1 MRLLSCLLPIASL
14 TLPGTGQIF
23 SGCLIPGLIF
33 FGVWIALGHAL
44 AVASSSL
51 GADARHAVY
60 FAGLGC
66 EVLLRLG
73 SAIDVVFR
81 QRSQVRG
88 LGGGR
93 QMGRAAIVCV
103 FCVLLLVLL
112 AVPAPEPVL
121 RAYAVNSNGSKL
133 PSIGLGSRVL
143 VDVKAYQTLKPQKN
157 DIVVVSPRNAVGE
170 QVIIRPIIGKVE
182 GIAGECVRVPA
193 MSGVKN
199 GGDGGKTFRECIVPE
214 GGVYLLAIN
223 SMRQVALFAPL
234 TNVVGRVEY
243 VYWPLSQIGRV
254 RSRTIEADS
263 DVNPESE
270 VSLTSKHEGDLVTH

>member
-14 TLPGTGQIF
+14 ILPGTGQIF

-33 FGVWIALGHAL
+33 FGAWLALGHAL
-44 AVASSSL
+44 AAVSSSL

-60 FAGLGC
+60 FAGLAC

-88 LGGGR
+88 LGGR
-93 QMGRAAIVCV
+93 QLGRAAIACV
-103 FCVLLLVLL
+103 FCVLLLVLV

-121 RAYAVNSNGSKL
+121 KAYAVNSNRSKL
-133 PSIGLGSRVL
+133 PSIALGSRVL

-170 QVIIRPIIGKVE
+170 QAITRPIIGKVE
-182 GIAGECVRVPA
+182 GIAGECVQVPFV
-193 MSGVKN
+193 SDVKN

-214 GGVYLLAIN
+214 GDVYLLALN
-223 SMRQVALFAPL
+223 LMRQVALFAPL

-263 DVNPESE
+263 DANPESE